1 MIKKSVLKSFG
12 QYNVPKMALALLVA
26 LIVGIVIYYVYRRFY
41 TGVVYS
47 RKHKPE
53 ILLTALYPVMH
64 LLYPVWQKVL
74 DTADINPAEAAW
86 INEQMEL
93 AEQEGREWYDD
104 TPTDEE
110 WSEKHE

>member
-1 MIKKSVLKSFG
+1 MDEQSLSFRL
-12 QYNVPKMALALLVA
+12 LAILFP
-26 LIVGIVIYYVYRRFY
+26 IFGIVAAGYFY
-41 TGVVYS
+41 G

-53 ILLTALYPVMH
+53 ILITALYPVMH

-74 DTADINPAEAAW
+74 NTADINPAEAAW

-93 AEQEGREWYDD
+93 AEQEGHELYDD

-110 WSEKHE
+110 WSEKHEE

>member
-1 MIKKSVLKSFG
+1 M
-12 QYNVPKMALALLVA
+12 
-26 LIVGIVIYYVYRRFY
+26 
-41 TGVVYS
+41 
-47 RKHKPE
+47 
-53 ILLTALYPVMH
+53 YPAMH
-64 LLYPVWQKVL
+64 MFYPVWQKVL
-74 DTADINPAEAAW
+74 NSADINPAEAAW

>member
-1 MIKKSVLKSFG
+1 
-12 QYNVPKMALALLVA
+12 
-26 LIVGIVIYYVYRRFY
+26 
-41 TGVVYS
+41 
-47 RKHKPE
+47 
-53 ILLTALYPVMH
+53 MH

>member
-1 MIKKSVLKSFG
+1 
-12 QYNVPKMALALLVA
+12 
-26 LIVGIVIYYVYRRFY
+26 
-41 TGVVYS
+41 
-47 RKHKPE
+47 
-53 ILLTALYPVMH
+53 MH

-110 WSEKHE
+110 WSEKHEDSND